1 MTNADEVLT
10 RIIHILRTEAQV
22 DVDIH
27 ASSEL
32 LRDLQ
37 LDSMSLTVLLVG
49 LEDHY
54 RVRLDGEDAG
64 GVVTVADLAALVVR
78 KAGEA
83 APC

>member
-1 MTNADEVLT
+1 MTDVEEVQA
-10 RIIHILRTEAQV
+10 RIAHILRTEAQHEG
-22 DVDIH
+22 DIH
-27 ASSEL
+27 ASSDL

-64 GVVTVADLAALVVR
+64 GVVTVADLAALVIQR
-78 KAGEA
+78 TGEA
-83 APC
+83 RP

>member
-1 MTNADEVLT
+1 MTDVNEVLA
-10 RIIHILRTEAQV
+10 RITHILRTEAQV
-22 DVDIH
+22 EADILP
-27 ASSEL
+27 SSDL

-64 GVVTVADLAALVVR
+64 GVVTVKDLAALVVR

-83 APC
+83 SPC